1 MMTGAVAVLNATYET
16 IGSTRLQRAIALVIR
31 GDAVIEESDPHISI
45 RSENVTFPMPLII
58 RLLRYVKVP
67 FKFGPKIWTK
77 AGVLERDGH
86 KCAYCK
92 KKGKNIVTTVDHIN
106 PVSKGGRDEWENSVA
121 CCRGCNS
128 KKANR
133 LPQEAG
139 MELQY
144 SPTVPMR
151 VFISSKNF
159 THRG

>member
-1 MMTGAVAVLNATYET
+1 MTGAVTVLNSTYELC
-16 IGSTRLQRAIALVIR
+16 GQTRLQRAIALVLK
-31 GDAVIEESDPHISI
+31 GDAVIEEGDPHIQI
-45 RSENVTFPMPLII
+45 RSQDLTFPLPLII

-77 AGVLERDGH
+77 AGVLERDGY

-92 KKGKNIVTTVDHIN
+92 KKGKNIVTTVDHIL
-106 PVSKGGRDEWENSVA
+106 PVSKGGKDEFMNTVA

-128 KKANR
+128 KKSCR
-133 LPQEAG
+133 TPEQAG

-159 THRG
+159 SKRG